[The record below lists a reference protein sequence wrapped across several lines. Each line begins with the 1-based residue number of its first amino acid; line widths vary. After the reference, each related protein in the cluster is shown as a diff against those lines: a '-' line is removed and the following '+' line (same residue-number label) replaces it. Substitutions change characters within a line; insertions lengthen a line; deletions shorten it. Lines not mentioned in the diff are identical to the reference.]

1 MNSLLKKVELYG
13 EKSLSDLEILFIL
26 FGKRN
31 VKKIMV
37 LYENVFND
45 YGKYSNMYELTTNE
59 LVNTYGFSNNESL
72 KFRVICE
79 FAKRFNKT
87 LNLEKRIIKSSKDI
101 NDIFASEFIY
111 EKDEILKLIVLNNK
125 NIIKRVIQITN
136 GKQNSVTFDIKSI
149 LLEAIKTGYNKI
161 ILVHNHPSGD
171 PTPSEDDLRITKRVE
186 KGAQILQLELVDHII
201 IGDNT
206 YFSFKENELIN

>member
-1 MNSLLKKVELYG
+1 MNNLLKKVELYG

-149 LLEAIKTGYNKI
+149 LLETIKTGYNKI

-171 PTPSEDDLRITKRVE
+171 SKPSRDDIEVTKKIREITEIIGIKF
-186 KGAQILQLELVDHII
+186 LDHII
-201 IGDNT
+201 IGDNEYT
-206 YFSFKENELIN
+206 SIFYG

>member
-1 MNSLLKKVELYG
+1 MNNLLKKVELYG

-87 LNLEKRIIKSSKDI
+87 LNLKKRIIKSSKDI

-171 PTPSEDDLRITKRVE
+171 SKPSRDDIEVTKKIREITEIIGIKF
-186 KGAQILQLELVDHII
+186 LDHII
-201 IGDNT
+201 IGDNEYT
-206 YFSFKENELIN
+206 SIFYG

>member
-31 VKKIMV
+31 LKKIMV

-45 YGKYSNMYELTTNE
+45 YGKYSNMYELTRNE

-72 KFRVICE
+72 RFRVICE

-171 PTPSEDDLRITKRVE
+171 SKPSRDDIEVTKKIREITEIIGIKF
-186 KGAQILQLELVDHII
+186 LDHII
-201 IGDNT
+201 IGDNEYT
-206 YFSFKENELIN
+206 SIFYG

>member
-1 MNSLLKKVELYG
+1 MNNLLKKVELYG

-31 VKKIMV
+31 VKRIMT
-37 LYENVFND
+37 LYEDVFND
-45 YGKYSNMYELTTNE
+45 SGKYSNMYEI
-59 LVNTYGFSNNESL
+59 TYSDLARKFGFSKGESL
-72 KFRVICE
+72 RFRVICE
-79 FAKRFNKT
+79 FAKRFNKP
-87 LNLEKRIIKSSKDI
+87 LNLEKKIIKSAKDI

-111 EKDEILKLIVLNNK
+111 EKDEILKLVVLNNK

-171 PTPSEDDLRITKRVE
+171 SKPSRDDIEVTEKIREITEIIGIK
-186 KGAQILQLELVDHII
+186 LLDHII
-201 IGDNT
+201 IGDNEYT
-206 YFSFKENELIN
+206 SIFYG

>member
-1 MNSLLKKVELYG
+1 MNNLLKKVELYG
-13 EKSLSDLEILFIL
+13 EKSLSDLEILLVL

-31 VKKIMV
+31 VKRIMS
-37 LYENVFND
+37 LYENIFND
-45 YGKYSNMYELTTNE
+45 YGKYSNMYELTVNE
-59 LVNTYGFSNNESL
+59 LINTYGLSTNEAL

-79 FAKRFNKT
+79 FAKRFNKP
-87 LNLEKRIIKSSKDI
+87 LNLEKRIIKSAKDI

-171 PTPSEDDLRITKRVE
+171 SKPSRDDIEVTKKIREITEIIGIKF
-186 KGAQILQLELVDHII
+186 LDHII
-201 IGDNT
+201 IGDNEYT
-206 YFSFKENELIN
+206 SIFYG

>member
-1 MNSLLKKVELYG
+1 MKKEIELAYTRLPKLL
-13 EKSLSDLEILFIL
+13 
-26 FGKRN
+26 
-31 VKKIMV
+31 
-37 LYENVFND
+37 
-45 YGKYSNMYELTTNE
+45 
-59 LVNTYGFSNNESL
+59 NTYGFSNNESL

-171 PTPSEDDLRITKRVE
+171 SKPSRDDIEVTKKIREITEIIGIKF
-186 KGAQILQLELVDHII
+186 LDHII
-201 IGDNT
+201 IGDNEYT
-206 YFSFKENELIN
+206 SIFYG

>member
-1 MNSLLKKVELYG
+1 MNNLLKKIELYG
-13 EKSLSDLEILFIL
+13 EKSLSDLEILLVL

-31 VKKIMV
+31 VKRIMS
-37 LYENVFND
+37 LYENIFND
-45 YGKYSNMYELTTNE
+45 YGKYSNMYEITANE
-59 LVNTYGFSNNESL
+59 LVDTYGFSTNEAL

-79 FAKRFNKT
+79 FAKRFNKP
-87 LNLEKRIIKSSKDI
+87 LNLEKRIIKSAKDI

-171 PTPSEDDLRITKRVE
+171 SKPSRDDIEVTKKIREITEIIGIKF
-186 KGAQILQLELVDHII
+186 LDHII
-201 IGDNT
+201 IGDNEYT
-206 YFSFKENELIN
+206 SIFYG

>member
-1 MNSLLKKVELYG
+1 MNNLLKKVELYG

-31 VKKIMV
+31 VKRIMT
-37 LYENVFND
+37 LYEEVFND
-45 YGKYSNMYELTTNE
+45 SGKYLNMYEITFCDLSRKF
-59 LVNTYGFSNNESL
+59 GFSKSESL
-72 KFRVICE
+72 RFRVICE
-79 FAKRFNKT
+79 FAKRFNKP
-87 LNLEKRIIKSSKDI
+87 LNLEKRIIKSAKDI

-111 EKDEILKLIVLNNK
+111 EKDEILKLVVLNNK

-149 LLEAIKTGYNKI
+149 LLETIKTGYNKI

-171 PTPSEDDLRITKRVE
+171 SKPSRDDIEVTEKIREITEIIGIK
-186 KGAQILQLELVDHII
+186 LLDHII
-201 IGDNT
+201 IGDNEYT
-206 YFSFKENELIN
+206 SIFYG

>member
-1 MNSLLKKVELYG
+1 MNNLLKKVELYG

-101 NDIFASEFIY
+101 NPFSTVSINNDYSF
-111 EKDEILKLIVLNNK
+111 LIVPISKFDSNKGYYIVGPFKQTTCKEENNY
-125 NIIKRVIQITN
+125 NLYCINNRCIKYLYN
-136 GKQNSVTFDIKSI
+136 
-149 LLEAIKTGYNKI
+149 LLTDSRFRRALDCRHKPFHW
-161 ILVHNHPSGD
+161 V
-171 PTPSEDDLRITKRVE
+171 
-186 KGAQILQLELVDHII
+186 
-201 IGDNT
+201 
-206 YFSFKENELIN
+206 

>member
-1 MNSLLKKVELYG
+1 MNNLLKKVELYG
-13 EKSLSDLEILFIL
+13 EKSLSDLEILLIL

-31 VKKIMV
+31 VKRIMS

-45 YGKYSNMYELTTNE
+45 YGKYSNMYELTVNE
-59 LVNTYGFSNNESL
+59 LINTYGLSTNEAL

-79 FAKRFNKT
+79 FAKRFNKP
-87 LNLEKRIIKSSKDI
+87 LNLEKRIIKSAKDI

-171 PTPSEDDLRITKRVE
+171 SKPSRDDIEVTKKIREITEIIGIKF
-186 KGAQILQLELVDHII
+186 LDHII
-201 IGDNT
+201 IGDNEYT
-206 YFSFKENELIN
+206 SIFYG

>member
-1 MNSLLKKVELYG
+1 MNNLLKKVELYG

-171 PTPSEDDLRITKRVE
+171 SKPSRDDIEVTKKIREITEIIGIKF
-186 KGAQILQLELVDHII
+186 LDHII
-201 IGDNT
+201 IGDNEYT
-206 YFSFKENELIN
+206 SIFYG

>member
-1 MNSLLKKVELYG
+1 MNNLFKKVELYG

-171 PTPSEDDLRITKRVE
+171 SKPSRDDIEVTKKIREITEIIGIKF
-186 KGAQILQLELVDHII
+186 LDHII
-201 IGDNT
+201 IGDNEYT
-206 YFSFKENELIN
+206 SIFYG

>member
-1 MNSLLKKVELYG
+1 MNNLLKKVELYG

-136 GKQNSVTFDIKSI
+136 GKQNSVTFDINSI

-171 PTPSEDDLRITKRVE
+171 SKPCRDDIEVTKKIRE
-186 KGAQILQLELVDHII
+186 IPEIIGIKFLDHII
-201 IGDNT
+201 IGDNEYT
-206 YFSFKENELIN
+206 SIFYG

>member
-1 MNSLLKKVELYG
+1 MNNLLKKVELYG

-161 ILVHNHPSGD
+161 ILVHNHPRGD
-171 PTPSEDDLRITKRVE
+171 SKPSRDDIEVTKKIREITEIIGIKF
-186 KGAQILQLELVDHII
+186 LDHII
-201 IGDNT
+201 IGDNEYT
-206 YFSFKENELIN
+206 SIFYG

>member
-31 VKKIMV
+31 VKKMMV

-171 PTPSEDDLRITKRVE
+171 SKPSRDDIEVTKKIREITEIIGIKF
-186 KGAQILQLELVDHII
+186 LDHII
-201 IGDNT
+201 IGDNEYT
-206 YFSFKENELIN
+206 SIFYG

>member
-1 MNSLLKKVELYG
+1 MNNLLKKVEFYG

-31 VKKIMV
+31 VKRVVK
-37 LYENVFND
+37 LYENIFD
-45 YGKYSNMYELTTNE
+45 DFGKYSNMYEMAYNE
-59 LVNTYGFSNNESL
+59 LINKYGFTKNESL

-79 FAKRFNKT
+79 FAKRFNKPI
-87 LNLEKRIIKSSKDI
+87 NLEKKIIKCAKDI
-101 NDIFASEFIY
+101 NDVFASEFIY
-111 EKDEILKLIVLNNK
+111 EKNEILKLVVLNNK

-136 GKQNSVTFDIKSI
+136 GKQNSVTFDIKSV

-171 PTPSEDDLRITKRVE
+171 SKPSRDDIEVTKKIREITEIIGIKF
-186 KGAQILQLELVDHII
+186 LDHII
-201 IGDNT
+201 IGDNEYT
-206 YFSFKENELIN
+206 SIFYG